1 MCDQGSA
8 GNAADMRADADEDAA
23 AAAAP
28 AAVAHDGDAPGGP
41 VAAAAAAAAP
51 PARRAR
57 EDGAAMASPPPKK
70 QRAIVA
76 AGKKAAQS
84 HKGSPDPLVAVL
96 KDAIVGFTAAVTPK
110 AAVAHVTDVLRKVR
124 ALRRAEWPSPERVK
138 RPSASSSLSRAVK
151 HSLLMRKSRR
161 NVNSLSLSYKFS
173 SNPSYASSRP
183 RRRARLASRSRTR
196 AFPRMSSM
204 MRIVVTA
211 RTSVII
217 TRWSLSIAATAA
229 GATACA
235 TEIRCVSFDPNLT
248 QFRSRPVVK

>member
-1 MCDQGSA
+1 MRDPAAMPSALMCDQGSA

-110 AAVAHVTDVLRKVR
+110 AAVAHVTDVLRKVVALVIKVAAVREETLALLSGNGVATLRNYLDIDSQGLLVRVALAAAAARMR
-124 ALRRAEWPSPERVK
+124 ANAKRR
-138 RPSASSSLSRAVK
+138 
-151 HSLLMRKSRR
+151 
-161 NVNSLSLSYKFS
+161 
-173 SNPSYASSRP
+173 
-183 RRRARLASRSRTR
+183 
-196 AFPRMSSM
+196 
-204 MRIVVTA
+204 
-211 RTSVII
+211 
-217 TRWSLSIAATAA
+217 
-229 GATACA
+229 
-235 TEIRCVSFDPNLT
+235 
-248 QFRSRPVVK
+248 